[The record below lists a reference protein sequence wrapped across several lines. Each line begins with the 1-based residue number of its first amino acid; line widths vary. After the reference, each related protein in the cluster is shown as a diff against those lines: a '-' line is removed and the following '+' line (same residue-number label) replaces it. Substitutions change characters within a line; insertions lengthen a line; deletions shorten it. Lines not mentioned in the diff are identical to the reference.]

1 MSGQNRSKDHRT
13 LMARIACGTVFIRTP
28 STTSSD
34 LARVEAQACSQISRL
49 GSAARC
55 CLPAGNIA

>member
-1 MSGQNRSKDHRT
+1 
-13 LMARIACGTVFIRTP
+13 MARIACGTVFIRTP